1 MSLDRLPADVRAWHA
16 RGKTMRLA
24 GLDVFVVD
32 TDPSGGEEATL
43 VLHGFPSSS
52 YDWRALVPSF
62 ARRRRTILLDL
73 PGFGLSEKP
82 GKYSYSLHEQTDVVE
97 MALRAVNVARVHVVA
112 HDMGTSVA
120 CEMAARR
127 ERGLLHVALRSLVL
141 MNGSVHIEL
150 CKLTPSQ
157 RILRTPLGPL
167 FSRLGNRRMFVAQM
181 HRILSRPVD
190 DAEIDAMWAQL
201 EHLGGRAS
209 LHRLIGYVDERWRFW
224 DRWIGALRR
233 LDVPVLV
240 LWGTEDPVAVFAI
253 AEELA
258 REIPGA
264 RLNPLRG
271 VGHYPQ
277 LEAPDEVRGA
287 IDAFAVPDAP
297 QIA

>member
-1 MSLDRLPADVRAWHA
+1 MSLERLPADVRAWHA
-16 RGKTMRLA
+16 RGKTLRLA

-32 TDPSGGEEATL
+32 TDPSGGDEATL

-52 YDWRALVPSF
+52 SDWRAIVPGL
-62 ARRRRTILLDL
+62 AKKRRTILLDF

-82 GKYSYSLHEQTDVVE
+82 ERYSYSLHEQTDVVE
-97 MALRAVNVARVHVVA
+97 MMLRAANVSRVHVVA

-127 ERGLLHVALRSLVL
+127 ERGLIHVALSSLVL

-157 RILRTPLGPL
+157 RVLRTPLGPL
-167 FSRLGNRRMFVAQM
+167 LSRLGTKRMFVAQM
-181 HRILSRPVD
+181 HRILSRRVD

-201 EHLGGRAS
+201 EHGGGRTS

-233 LDVPVLV
+233 LDIPVLV

-264 RLNPLRG
+264 RLSPLRG

-277 LEAPDEVRGA
+277 LEAPAEVGA
-287 IDAFAVPDAP
+287 ALAAFADA
-297 QIA
+297 IR